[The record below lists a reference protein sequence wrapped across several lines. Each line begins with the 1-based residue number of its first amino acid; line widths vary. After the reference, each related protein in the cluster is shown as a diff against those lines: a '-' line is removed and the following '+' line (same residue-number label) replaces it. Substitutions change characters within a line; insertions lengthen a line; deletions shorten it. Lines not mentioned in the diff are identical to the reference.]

1 MARFGER
8 QRNSR
13 VLRARLPV
21 ILRCSGAVPDT
32 GEFPRRFPE
41 PATRKITDG
50 AVTVAI
56 GTIHSDV
63 REDPVRYR
71 CLPTHEADLYCDQ
84 QCRQGRGV
92 HAFGRLSVRRHDLW
106 LATPHLRRLTLHE
119 NARLYLDIR
128 LANQIP
134 KAVCC

>member
-13 VLRARLPV
+13 VLQAWLPV

-41 PATRKITDG
+41 PATRRITDG
-50 AVTVAI
+50 AVTVAT

-63 REDPVRYR
+63 RKDPVRYR
-71 CLPTHEADLYCDQ
+71 CLPTHKADRYTCPATN
-84 QCRQGRGV
+84 RSGRLAAGV
-92 HAFGRLSVRRHDLW
+92 HAFGRW
-106 LATPHLRRLTLHE
+106 
-119 NARLYLDIR
+119 
-128 LANQIP
+128 
-134 KAVCC
+134 

>member
-41 PATRKITDG
+41 PAAWWIRKITDG

-71 CLPTHEADLYCDQ
+71 CLPTHEADLSCDQ

-92 HAFGRLSVRRHDLW
+92 QCVRTLERSEARP
-106 LATPHLRRLTLHE
+106 LASDASSAQTD
-119 NARLYLDIR
+119 AS
-128 LANQIP
+128 
-134 KAVCC
+134 